1 MSVSNGK
8 DKAGQLGKWE
18 GDKVIGCKIFE
29 FDDLAREVM
38 ASDRSTWERE
48 KLRRIKAAK
57 QRTLLARAKEVAR
70 LSQSF
75 VRRSRDTDEE
85 S

>member
-1 MSVSNGK
+1 
-8 DKAGQLGKWE
+8 
-18 GDKVIGCKIFE
+18 
-29 FDDLAREVM
+29 M